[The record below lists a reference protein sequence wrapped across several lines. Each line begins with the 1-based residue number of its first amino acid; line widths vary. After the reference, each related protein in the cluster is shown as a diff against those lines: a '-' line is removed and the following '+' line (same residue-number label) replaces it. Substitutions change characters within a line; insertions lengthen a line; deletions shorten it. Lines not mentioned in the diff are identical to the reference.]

1 VGCTASSFTSL
12 NRFAAA
18 VALLAMAAIQPWSA
32 AGAENPMVTVFPVA
46 VFAFGAAAA
55 TLVTGVDALLLV
67 QAVSTPPALSPAA
80 PSNMLRRPI
89 PLLKI
94 STMYSFL

>member
-1 VGCTASSFTSL
+1 
-12 NRFAAA
+12 
-18 VALLAMAAIQPWSA
+18 
-32 AGAENPMVTVFPVA
+32 

-89 PLLKI
+89 ALLKI